1 MNIVIVGAG
10 DIGLHCANVLSKE
23 GHNVVLV
30 DKDSQLLE
38 MASRESDVATRV
50 GTGTDWQLLEE
61 LTEIHPDL
69 FLALTE
75 DDEDNIVACA
85 IAKNL
90 GYKQTVAFIKHSRY
104 LNCSRVDFGRV
115 FYVDHFISPALLT
128 SENIFQK
135 LLSPGSISIESFA
148 HGAIQMRT
156 LCISDKWRKG
166 DQRLQDLDLPKG
178 LMIGLISRPVG
189 KADDVKYQCIFPHGN
204 DHIQTGDEVTVIGE
218 RDVVLASHQF
228 FGSNYQPIKSAVII
242 GGSRVGFHL
251 AKALEHQN
259 INIRLI
265 DKDFNKC
272 CSLSERLPYS
282 TILHHDGCDIEFLK
296 SEKIDRA
303 DALITCS
310 EDDETNFLAAMLG
323 KEAGCENV
331 MVVSANTRYFPIIQR
346 LGIVHAVSPR
356 LSSINRILSIAQK
369 KTVTS
374 IVSMYED
381 RAEVM
386 ELRISANSIIA
397 GIPISELG
405 PQLPKDFLIAVIQNR
420 GRIMVAN
427 GNRILTPGDT
437 VIAITHPRHLK
448 DLESLF

>member
-1 MNIVIVGAG
+1 MNIIIVGAG
-10 DIGLHCANVLSKE
+10 DIGMHCANVLSKE
-23 GHNVVLV
+23 EHNVILI
-30 DKDSQLLE
+30 DKDSTLLE
-38 MASRESDVATRV
+38 VASRDSDVATRL
-50 GTGTDWQLLEE
+50 GDGTDWHLLEE

-75 DDEDNIVACA
+75 DDEDNIVACS

-115 FYVDHFISPALLT
+115 FSVDHFISPALLT
-128 SENIFQK
+128 SENILQK
-135 LLSPGSISIESFA
+135 LLSPGSIAIESFA
-148 HGAIQMRT
+148 HGAVQMRT
-156 LCISDKWRKG
+156 ICISEKWRRHEKK
-166 DQRLQDLDLPKG
+166 LHDLELPKG
-178 LMIGLISRPVG
+178 MIVGLISRPLG
-189 KADDVKYQCIFPHGN
+189 NTGGQKYSCVFPHGK
-204 DHIQTGDEVTVIGE
+204 DVIKIHDEVTLIGE
-218 RDVVLASHQF
+218 RDVVLGAHHF
-228 FGSNYQPIKSAVII
+228 FGSTYQPIKSVVII

-251 AKALEHQN
+251 AKALEQQN
-259 INIRLI
+259 IHVRVI
-265 DKDFNKC
+265 DKDFKKC
-272 CSLSERLPYS
+272 CSLSERLPYT
-282 TILHHDGCDIEFLK
+282 TILQHDGADLEFLK
-296 SEKIDRA
+296 SEKVDRV

-331 MVVSANTRYFPIIQR
+331 MVVSSNTRYFPIIR
-346 LGIVHAVSPR
+346 KLGITHTVSPR
-356 LSSINRILSIAQK
+356 LSAINRILSIAQK

-374 IVSMYED
+374 MVSMYED
-381 RAEVM
+381 QAEIM
-386 ELRISANSIIA
+386 ELRISADSIIA

-437 VIAITHPRHLK
+437 VIAITHPRHLN
-448 DLESLF
+448 DLESIF